1 MTDPSWVPVWALPNV
16 ELDEPIE
23 ASHAALVGCDD
34 KRLLSLAR
42 HSPAFETFRTAFRNE
57 FGTQI
62 CPTIGLVREDAPA
75 SVKTVTAYGGFRD
88 AVCVSAIVVGQG
100 LTLTWKRPQGILH
113 SDAFDVYPWFISPQ
127 FNEHIVAATP
137 AATGMHD
144 VGQLQAQSAPALGE
158 RRLTTNRLDQPLL
171 RAIFARWERSFVSGS
186 EALDDRRLFR
196 SLEMARAASK
206 MPGGVD
212 ATEHHAGRAA
222 ALWVSAL
229 EILVHD
235 GRRADLKSVLSLLSR
250 VHWLN
255 PKLKALD
262 REVTYRK
269 EQIRTNL
276 AGFIYEQLNNAR
288 NDFLHG
294 NPVTPE
300 TLRLAKS
307 RKQVQWFAAPL
318 YRLALTAFLDLR
330 SDTTYDQDWV
340 RHAARN
346 RDQRVAEDAILVAD
360 ESPSPVASHARR
372 PAFTSRKM
380 TWE

>member
-1 MTDPSWVPVWALPNV
+1 M
-16 ELDEPIE
+16 
-23 ASHAALVGCDD
+23 
-34 KRLLSLAR
+34 
-42 HSPAFETFRTAFRNE
+42 
-57 FGTQI
+57 
-62 CPTIGLVREDAPA
+62 
-75 SVKTVTAYGGFRD
+75 
-88 AVCVSAIVVGQG
+88 
-100 LTLTWKRPQGILH
+100 
-113 SDAFDVYPWFISPQ
+113 
-127 FNEHIVAATP
+127 
-137 AATGMHD
+137 
-144 VGQLQAQSAPALGE
+144 
-158 RRLTTNRLDQPLL
+158 
-171 RAIFARWERSFVSGS
+171 
-186 EALDDRRLFR
+186 
-196 SLEMARAASK
+196 
-206 MPGGVD
+206 
-212 ATEHHAGRAA
+212 
-222 ALWVSAL
+222 WVSAL

-330 SDTTYDQDWV
+330 PDTTYDQDWV